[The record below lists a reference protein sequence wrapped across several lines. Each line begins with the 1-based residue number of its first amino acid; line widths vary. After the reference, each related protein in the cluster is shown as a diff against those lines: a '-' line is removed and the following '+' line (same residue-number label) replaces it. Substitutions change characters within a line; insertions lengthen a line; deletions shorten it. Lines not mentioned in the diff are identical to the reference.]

1 MHSKNEN
8 VEIII
13 NDEADELIKER
24 SDSLKID
31 IKTIWNQ

>member
-8 VEIII
+8 LEIIN
-13 NDEADELIKER
+13 NDEADELIKEC